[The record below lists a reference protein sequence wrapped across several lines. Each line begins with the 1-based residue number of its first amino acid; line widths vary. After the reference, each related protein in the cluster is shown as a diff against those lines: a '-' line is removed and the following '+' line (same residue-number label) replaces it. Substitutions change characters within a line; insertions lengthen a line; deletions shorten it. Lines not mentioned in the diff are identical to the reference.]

1 MTAGS
6 PEGSRLAQSKSS
18 ARGGRLPGGESP
30 RANKKGEAV
39 LKRMFGLI
47 VSFLAA
53 IVLVAIAV
61 ANRHDVALVLDPFRP
76 EAPALQLVLPF
87 YMHIIGALIA
97 GVLLGGAATWV
108 TQGRWRRSSR
118 RSLDDAKRWRTEAD
132 RLMRERDAN
141 LMAGSAGSSKSVSVR
156 PASRR
161 TAA

>member
-1 MTAGS
+1 
-6 PEGSRLAQSKSS
+6 
-18 ARGGRLPGGESP
+18 
-30 RANKKGEAV
+30 
-39 LKRMFGLI
+39 MFGLI

-61 ANRHDVALVLDPFRP
+61 SNRHAVPLVLDPFRP
-76 EAPALQLVLPF
+76 EAPALQIVLPF
-87 YMHIIGALIA
+87 YAHIISSLIV

-118 RSLDDAKRWRTEAD
+118 KSVEDAKRWRTEAD
-132 RLMRERDAN
+132 RLMRERDAG
-141 LMAGSAGSSKSVSVR
+141 LMGSTAAGSRTVTLP